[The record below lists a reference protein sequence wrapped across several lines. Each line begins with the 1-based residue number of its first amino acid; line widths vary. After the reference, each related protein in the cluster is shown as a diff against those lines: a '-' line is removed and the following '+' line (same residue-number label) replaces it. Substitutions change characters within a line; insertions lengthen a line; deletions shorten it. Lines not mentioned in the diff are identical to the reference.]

1 MTKKKTSIAID
12 GDLWT
17 EWIQFVVARTG
28 SARKLSDE
36 IEKALKYY
44 ISHGPKK

>member
-1 MTKKKTSIAID
+1 MPKQKTSIAIEK
-12 GDLWT
+12 DLWT
-17 EWIQFVVARTG
+17 QWIQFVVARTG

-44 ISHGPKK
+44 MSHGPKK